1 MATYSKSI
9 LSGSTNGRA
18 VLVNT
23 TASNTC
29 VVHTG
34 STNTSVQHEVWLY
47 AQNTDTTDRKLTIEF
62 GGVTSPNDLI
72 EQTVTAEGGLIL
84 VVPGLVLTGNAT
96 TAPRIT
102 AFAATA
108 NVVTLHGYVN
118 VIS

>member
-1 MATYSKSI
+1 MATYSKI
-9 LSGSTNGRA
+9 PFSGSTNGRA

-23 TASNTC
+23 TSSNTC

-34 STNTSVQHEVWLY
+34 STNTSVQHEIWLY

-72 EQTVTAEGGLIL
+72 ESTITAEGGLIL
-84 VVPGLVLTGNAT
+84 VIPGLILTGNSS

-108 NVVTLHGYVN
+108 NVVTLHGYVT
-118 VIS
+118 VVS

>member
-1 MATYSKSI
+1 MATYSKI
-9 LSGSTNGRA
+9 PFSGSTNGRG

-23 TASNTC
+23 TSSNTC
-29 VVHTG
+29 VIHTA

-72 EQTVTAEGGLIL
+72 EQTITAESGLLL
-84 VVPGLVLTGNAT
+84 VIPGLMLTGNAT

-108 NVVTLHGYVN
+108 NVVSVHGYVN
-118 VIS
+118 VSS

>member
-1 MATYSKSI
+1 MATYSKI
-9 LSGSTNGRA
+9 PFSGSTNGRG

-23 TASNTC
+23 VSSNTC

-72 EQTVTAEGGLIL
+72 ESTITAEAGLVLVIPGLI
-84 VVPGLVLTGNAT
+84 LTGNAT

-102 AFAATA
+102 AFAANA
-108 NVVTLHGYVN
+108 NVVTLHGYVT
-118 VIS
+118 VVS

>member
-1 MATYSKSI
+1 MATYSKI
-9 LSGSTNGRA
+9 PFSGSTNGRG

-23 TASNTC
+23 ISSNTC

-47 AQNTDTTDRKLTIEF
+47 AQNTDSADRKLTIEF

-72 EQTVTAEGGLIL
+72 ESTITAEGGLIL
-84 VVPGLVLTGNAT
+84 IIPGLILTGNSS

-108 NVVTLHGYVN
+108 NVVTLHGYVT
-118 VIS
+118 VVS

>member
-1 MATYSKSI
+1 MATFSKTI

-29 VVHTG
+29 VVHTA
-34 STNTSVQHEVWLY
+34 STNTSVQHEIWIY
-47 AQNTDTTDRKLTIEF
+47 AMNTDTTDRKLTLEF

-72 EQTVTAEGGLIL
+72 EQTITAEGGLLL
-84 VVPGLVLTGNAT
+84 VVPGLVLSGNAS

-102 AFAATA
+102 AFANTA
-108 NVVTLHGYVN
+108 NVVTVLGFVN
-118 VIS
+118 VIA

>member
-1 MATYSKSI
+1 MATYAKTI
-9 LSGSTNGRA
+9 LSGSTNGRG

-29 VVHTG
+29 IVHTG

-72 EQTVTAEGGLIL
+72 EQTITAEGGLLL
-84 VVPGLVLTGNAT
+84 VIPGLILSGNSS

-102 AFAATA
+102 AFANTA
-108 NVVTLHGYVN
+108 NVVTLVGFVN
-118 VIS
+118 TIS

>member
-23 TASNTC
+23 TVSNTC

-84 VVPGLVLTGNAT
+84 VVPGLVLTGNSS

-108 NVVTLHGYVN
+108 NVVTLHGFVN
-118 VIS
+118 IIS

>member
-1 MATYSKSI
+1 MATYSKTI
-9 LSGSTNGRA
+9 LSGSTNGRP

-23 TASNTC
+23 TSSNTC

-72 EQTVTAEGGLIL
+72 EQTITAEGGLVL
-84 VVPGLVLTGNAT
+84 VVPGLVLSGNST

-102 AFAATA
+102 AFAASA
-108 NVVTLHGYVN
+108 NVVTLVGFVN
-118 VIS
+118 VIA

>member
-1 MATYSKSI
+1 MATFSKGT

-29 VVHTG
+29 VVHSG
-34 STNTSVQHEVWLY
+34 SSNASVTHEVWLY
-47 AQNTDTTDRKLTIEF
+47 AQNTDTSDLKLTIEF

-72 EQTVTAEGGLIL
+72 EQTITAEGGLTL

-102 AFAATA
+102 AFAANA
-108 NVVTLHGYVN
+108 NVVTLHGYIN
-118 VIS
+118 IIA

>member
-108 NVVTLHGYVN
+108 NVVTLHGFVN